1 MKIKTKKMIIAQKDS
16 KKITMISKRWFNV
29 DCSTVTDY
37 YGLNDDNLVAALEAG
52 NDRICILMIYSYFK

>member
-52 NDRICILMIYSYFK
+52 K